1 MKKLLL
7 ITSLLLFCGMSSA
20 QQNYSVIKGNVAE
33 KNVNISIINTN
44 FGLSS
49 DNNGD
54 FMMLLPKTEKQVG
67 LLFSCIG
74 YEDTLVSV
82 IPNRDTINLNFKL
95 KETSYMLD
103 AVGVSAD
110 KIIMKSEPNYVM
122 FDFEIFDD
130 KVFVLQRKGNSIK
143 ECRIL
148 VQDLWLDPIDTISI
162 PNHIKPEEIIVDCTK
177 SCQLIGADS
186 VYQVVKM
193 NSSYELMFPAK
204 KERYNKVLKD
214 IIFFTDKYI
223 YFNKLKIDGYYS
235 EFFRI
240 GKETKEKEMMFVC
253 NDMKS
258 YRNIKKEEKWHQ
270 AYIEQLPKSWCGGGF
285 PSAEEW
291 GVFVKHTWYHTKD
304 NHLDVIDDKLYYF
317 DHFNSKILTCDEN
330 MNLLNECEI
339 TYPTKE
345 DFWQHK
351 IYKDKALGKFY
362 TIFGSTV
369 NEINVTTGKTS
380 AVANANQWL
389 TEKIIIYK
397 GNLYA
402 VAKKR
407 NAFNIFE
414 SYIERINLEL
424 ITHCP

>member
-7 ITSLLLFCGMSSA
+7 TITLIFCGMMSFA
-20 QQNYSVIKGNVAE
+20 QNDYYSVIKGNVAE
-33 KNVNISIINTN
+33 KNVNITIINTS
-44 FGLSS
+44 FGVSS
-49 DNNGD
+49 DDKGD
-54 FMMLLPKTEKQVG
+54 FIMMLPKMENKVG

-82 IPNRDTINLNFKL
+82 TPNRDTINLNFKM
-95 KETSYMLD
+95 KKTTYMLD

-110 KIIMKSEPNYVM
+110 KIRHYSDPKYVM

-130 KVFVLQRKGNSIK
+130 KVFVLQRKGNSMK

-148 VQDLWLDPIDTISI
+148 VQDLWLDAIDTINV
-162 PNHIKPEEIIVDCTK
+162 PKHIEPKKIIIDCTE
-177 SCQLIGADS
+177 SCQLIGKDS

-193 NSSYELMFPAK
+193 NDIYKLMFPTEK
-204 KERYNKVLKD
+204 SRYNKVLKD

-223 YFNKLKIDGYYS
+223 YFNELQMDGYYS
-235 EFFRI
+235 KFFRI
-240 GKETKEKEMMFVC
+240 GKESKEKEMMFVC
-253 NDMKS
+253 DDTKS
-258 YRNIKKEEKWHQ
+258 YRNIKEEKQWHKE
-270 AYIEQLPKSWCGGGF
+270 YLEQLPELFAGAF
-285 PSAEEW
+285 PTPEEW
-291 GVFVKHTWYHTKD
+291 AVFVKVAWFHTKD
-304 NHLDVIDDKLYYF
+304 NHLDVIDDTLYYF
-317 DHFNSKILTCDEN
+317 DHLSGKILTYDEG

-351 IYKDKALGKFY
+351 IYKDKAFGRFY

-369 NEINVTTGKTS
+369 NEIDVKTGKTS

-402 VAKKR
+402 VTKKR
-407 NAFNIFE
+407 DSAGVWV
-414 SYIERINLEL
+414 SYVERIV
-424 ITHCP
+424 ID